1 MASVYEVTFKLICRA
16 LAFDFLEFVGEA
28 VRTTIRGPLTVAIA
42 LLRKPLKENLFY
54 LEWILADPEDFF
66 KRFYGG
72 DVEGLALSK
81 IAEKRKLEI
90 IRGAMAKSPYAE
102 WVEAEFIYELRFE
115 KKSPISLEPSWQK
128 ANHLITTMGVLKTE
142 RENFNFIFSTPD
154 ARDTQWRGFYATV
167 PILLFHA
174 LQIIETMIA
183 QFAKRAA
190 PGGDLVPLRTLA
202 AMLLWM
208 KSKGCVLD
216 VTDVA
221 RRFSSVVGSVIRSI
235 HCPACKK
242 RCSTRRANIRTLF
255 EDSALTCFGCGEILN
270 LKPSEV

>member
-1 MASVYEVTFKLICRA
+1 M
-16 LAFDFLEFVGEA
+16 
-28 VRTTIRGPLTVAIA
+28 TIRGPLTVAIA

-81 IAEKRKLEI
+81 LDGKRKLEI
-90 IRGAMAKSPYAE
+90 IRGAMAKSAYAE

-128 ANHLITTMGVLKTE
+128 ANHLITTMGALKTE

-174 LQIIETMIA
+174 LQMIETTIA
-183 QFAKRAA
+183 QFANRAE
-190 PGGDLVPLRTLA
+190 PEGDLVPLRTLA
-202 AMLLWM
+202 AMIQWM
-208 KSKGCVLD
+208 KSEGGVID
-216 VTDVA
+216 VSDVA
-221 RRFSSVVGSVIRSI
+221 QRFASAVGSVIRSI
-235 HCPACKK
+235 NCPACKK
-242 RCSTRRANIRTLF
+242 RCSTRRDNIRTLF
-255 EDSALTCFGCGEILN
+255 EDSTLTCFRCGETLS
-270 LKPSEV
+270 LEPSEA